1 VGFFVYICF
10 MKNNIRIGYEFID
23 GRLFLDLGTNNE
35 SIDYNESLS
44 VISGALAMVIRI
56 AGEKGHQTEGEV
68 MRSVIN
74 YLESEF
80 INPDSFKDIKVT
92 R

>member
-1 VGFFVYICF
+1 
-10 MKNNIRIGYEFID
+10 MKNYIKIGYEVID
-23 GRLFLDLGTNNE
+23 GRMFLDLGTNQE
-35 SIDYNESLS
+35 SVGYVETLS
-44 VISGALAMVIRI
+44 VVSGALAMVIRI
-56 AGEKGHQTEGEV
+56 AAENGPENEGEV

-80 INPDSFKDIKVT
+80 INPDSFKDLKLT

>member
-1 VGFFVYICF
+1 
-10 MKNNIRIGYEFID
+10 MKNYIKVGYEIVD
-23 GRLFLDLGTNNE
+23 GRMYLDLASNNE
-35 SIDYNESLS
+35 SIDYTESLS

-80 INPDSFKDIKVT
+80 INPDSFKDMKVNKLGIKK
-92 R
+92 